1 MVKNL
6 PATTEDVRVA
16 GSIPGL
22 GRSLGVG
29 NDNLLQYSYEKSH
42 GQRSLVDYSPW
53 GPKAFDAT
61 ECTLCTEPCTFILV
75 HFYTHFCITISKI
88 GISGLNR
95 IQIFIF
101 NVCCCSDT
109 MSCLTPWSAAHQASL
124 SFIISQSFLKLMSI
138 PHFKNMYQLYSHK
151 RDIKVS
157 IVLDPHQNLI
167 LSSFSYN
174 NSGRCVILSQYV

>member
-53 GPKAFDAT
+53 GPKSFDAT
-61 ECTLCTEPCTFILV
+61 ECTLCT
-75 HFYTHFCITISKI
+75 
-88 GISGLNR
+88 
-95 IQIFIF
+95 
-101 NVCCCSDT
+101 
-109 MSCLTPWSAAHQASL
+109 
-124 SFIISQSFLKLMSI
+124 
-138 PHFKNMYQLYSHK
+138 
-151 RDIKVS
+151 
-157 IVLDPHQNLI
+157 
-167 LSSFSYN
+167 
-174 NSGRCVILSQYV
+174 